1 MKYGVGF
8 YVFWFYSSGFSF
20 WSFFFLMEFCLRSLI
35 FRLFVSV
42 VWVGVSFGYIDV
54 GMVFS

>member
-1 MKYGVGF
+1 MAW
-8 YVFWFYSSGFSF
+8 VFMFSGFTQVGLAF
-20 WSFFFLMEFCLRSLI
+20 GVFFFLMEFCLRSLI